1 MNVISYFFVQI
12 LQKNVVVS
20 MDIIS
25 MDMAETEN
33 VGGGG
38 RRDVDNDNLPKRNNN
53 SLYDGRNTGS
63 QQQRSAYTW
72 FPYEHSEPE
81 YKCKLNCFSRDTREY
96 YQTGENVID
105 GTTCSYDNPS
115 DVCIQGNCIKL
126 GCDKVSSFYVFYFYI
141 QKLLPKIL

>member
-1 MNVISYFFVQI
+1 MLSHMFPFFCVRKKTI
-12 LQKNVVVS
+12 VVS

-25 MDMAETEN
+25 MDISETEN

-38 RRDVDNDNLPKRNNN
+38 RRRDDSNLHKRNNN
-53 SLYDGRNTGS
+53 SSSIITDDNGRNTGSTSS

-105 GTTCSYDNPS
+105 GTPCSYDNPS
-115 DVCIQGNCIKL
+115 DVCVQGNCIKL
-126 GCDKVSSFYVFYFYI
+126 GCDKVSYF
-141 QKLLPKIL
+141 

>member
-1 MNVISYFFVQI
+1 
-12 LQKNVVVS
+12 
-20 MDIIS
+20 

-38 RRDVDNDNLPKRNNN
+38 GGGRDVNNDNLHKRNNN
-53 SLYDGRNTGS
+53 SSSYDDNGRNTGSTSS

-105 GTTCSYDNPS
+105 GTPCSYDNPS
-115 DVCIQGNCIKL
+115 DVCVQGKCIKL
-126 GCDKVSSFYVFYFYI
+126 GCDKVNTRMNNYSKVH
-141 QKLLPKIL
+141 LL